1 MTDLKNKT
9 APEEEPEEEDDLKP
23 EDIAKAVQA
32 AVGPIVKQMEGLEA
46 DVTELKKQDGEGDLD
61 PNAGTSGA
69 GTSTN
74 PEANAVTDAIAKA
87 LAPLTEQMSTLAAD
101 VQIVK
106 NSRGGSAQGGAQD
119 EGIQKSG
126 GAVSFSGLL

>member
-9 APEEEPEEEDDLKP
+9 APEEEPQEEDDLKA

-32 AVGPIVKQMEGLEA
+32 AVGPIVQQMEGLAA
-46 DVTELKKQDGEGDLD
+46 DVTELKKQDGGVDLD
-61 PNAGTSGA
+61 AGTPDSGN
-69 GTSTN
+69 GSD

-106 NSRGGSAQGGAQD
+106 NSRGGSAQGDIHD
-119 EGIQKSG
+119 ENIHKSDG
-126 GAVSFSGLL
+126 SVSFGGLL